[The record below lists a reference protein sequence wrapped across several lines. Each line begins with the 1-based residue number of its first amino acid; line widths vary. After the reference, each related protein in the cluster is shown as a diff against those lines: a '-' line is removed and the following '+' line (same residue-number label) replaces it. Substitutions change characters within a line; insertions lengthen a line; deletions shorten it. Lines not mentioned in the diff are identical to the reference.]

1 MPSRPSR
8 TDTSPNCRPPYTT
21 WETVSSSN
29 SSPRLC
35 ILAIEAYSCA
45 WKRRNLTADLRC
57 IQCMVN
63 SMTLDTLSNSYLFQ
77 AQAHSSIISLT
88 VRPSSTE
95 ESVFS
100 VPGVKL
106 WPEERRY
113 PNSMLKM
120 GNGGG
125 GGSGAFG
132 AAGSSSGSGRQSVS
146 IAASD

>member
-1 MPSRPSR
+1 MRVLYQGS
-8 TDTSPNCRPPYTT
+8 
-21 WETVSSSN
+21 
-29 SSPRLC
+29 
-35 ILAIEAYSCA
+35 YS
-45 WKRRNLTADLRC
+45 
-57 IQCMVN
+57 V
-63 SMTLDTLSNSYLFQ
+63 TLQQFLFNP
-77 AQAHSSIISLT
+77 A
-88 VRPSSTE
+88 E

-120 GNGGG
+120 GSGGG